1 MPYLGRSPGTGVRSR
16 YIYTAT
22 ASQTAFSGA
31 DDNGAT
37 LSYMDGTYV
46 DVYMNGVLLKPVTDY
61 AATTKTSIVLTA
73 NAAAS
78 DLIEIIT
85 YDVASIADTVSKAN
99 GGTFDANV
107 TIAGNATISDD
118 LTVDTSTLVVD
129 ATNNRVG
136 VGNAAPNATLDVNGT
151 IKLDGN
157 YPVGTSNVALGD
169 TALDDASFSG
179 ANNVAVGHAA
189 MSATTSGNFN
199 SAVGAYSLSSNTTG
213 SSNASSGSG
222 ALENNTTGSLN
233 SAFGRGALQSNT
245 TASNNTAVGYQA
257 GYTNSTGLYSSY
269 FGFQSGYLAT
279 GTGNTFIGY
288 QAGYNSTGT
297 LNTFVGNSNG
307 AGNLVTTGSKNTI
320 LGGYNGNQGG
330 LDIRTSSNNIVLSD
344 GDGNPRWYINSSGD
358 AELLGN
364 TQLKLNTQT
373 SDQGGLLVR
382 NGSNNTAATVIEF
395 QGWNS
400 TTTGGVS
407 TYVNSTTYNTSSDYR
422 LKENVVDLTDAT
434 LRLKQLKPKQ
444 FNFIENP
451 ETTFDGFLAHE
462 VQEVVPQ
469 SVTGTKDGL
478 KADGTPQYQ
487 GIDHSH
493 LVPLLV
499 ATIKELEARITA
511 LENA

>member
-222 ALENNTTGSLN
+222 ALENNSIGSSN
-233 SAFGRGALQSNT
+233 SAFGAGALTANT
-245 TASNNTAVGYQA
+245 TASNNTAVGKDA
-257 GYTNSTGLYSSY
+257 GGSNSTGENNTFLGKGAGYSSTSSSNTY
-269 FGFQSGYLAT
+269 VGHDAGLLITSGT
-279 GTGNTFIGY
+279 
-288 QAGYNSTGT
+288 
-297 LNTFVGNSNG
+297 
-307 AGNLVTTGSKNTI
+307 KNTV
-320 LGGYNGNQGG
+320 LGRHNGNQHG
-330 LDIRTSSNNIVLSD
+330 LDIRTSNNQVVISD
-344 GDGNPRWYINSSGD
+344 GDGNPRMYIDSNGANTLMSYSSNLTARNSNSAGTSNAFLTGIYSSTNVVSGGTVS
-358 AELLGN
+358 LRLWTNGN
-364 TQLKLNTQT
+364 IQNTNNSYT
-373 SDQGGLLVR
+373 ALSDQK
-382 NGSNNTAATVIEF
+382 
-395 QGWNS
+395 
-400 TTTGGVS
+400 
-407 TYVNSTTYNTSSDYR
+407 
-422 LKENVVDLTDAT
+422 LKENIVDANPQWDDIKA
-434 LRLKQLKPKQ
+434 LRVC
-444 FNFIENP
+444 NYNMIEGQ
-451 ETTFDGFLAHE
+451 THRQIGLIA
-462 VQEVVPQ
+462 QEVETVSPGLVYETPDKDDDGNDLGTVTK
-469 SVTGTKDGL
+469 SVNYSVL
-478 KADGTPQYQ
+478 YMKAVKALQEAMERIETLETANADMLAR
-487 GIDHSH
+487 IE
-493 LVPLLV
+493 
-499 ATIKELEARITA
+499 ALEAV
-511 LENA
+511 